1 MNIIEAVMV
10 FAFITALF
18 ETVIL
23 MKIKP
28 STRLR
33 ILGSP
38 VAVGCIHAIAFGVN
52 MAVHYGT
59 VTGSMTAVTA
69 ALASF
74 VTVPAVR
81 WYSGCIKAGRYYP
94 GIRTYSVLEVAGLT
108 VTSIAPRKQ

>member
-1 MNIIEAVMV
+1 MNIIEAVLV
-10 FAFITALF
+10 FALITALF

-33 ILGSP
+33 VLGSGF
-38 VAVGCIHAIAFGVN
+38 AVGCIHAIAFGVN

-81 WYSGCIKAGRYYP
+81 WYSGYIKAGRYYP
-94 GIRTYSVLEVAGLT
+94 GIKTYSVLEVAGLK
-108 VTSIAPRKQ
+108 VTRMESR